1 MPIYDPNKN
10 YNDAYWSLFCQ
21 NESILAKIE
30 DISLSR
36 DSHLKKIF
44 KIEEE
49 YEHWHN
55 NLGDNDE
62 EDEH

>member
-1 MPIYDPNKN
+1 MPIYDANKN
-10 YNDAYWSLFCQ
+10 YNDAYWNLFCQ

-36 DSHLKKIF
+36 DSLLKQILR
-44 KIEEE
+44 IEEE

-55 NLGDNDE
+55 NLDQNEDSDE
-62 EDEH
+62 Y